1 MHVLPT
7 RHVSSQNHGQ
17 DVKLSLGVYTCVDDA
32 HTLATHMDAWS
43 YSQLDAWSYSQ
54 LDAWSYSQLD
64 VWVDRRNG
72 YSSRRGAAGIVLCA
86 HLQLHQVA
94 GER

>member
-54 LDAWSYSQLD
+54 LD

-72 YSSRRGAAGIVLCA
+72 YSSRRGAAGIVLFA

-94 GER
+94 LI